1 MSYQSNL
8 PSVAQRMR
16 AATDAGLLAAAA
28 VLETKVKEG
37 LRGGYT
43 SGRFVTGHV
52 MASVNHSEP
61 ELGPNGAFIL
71 VGTDV
76 MYALFW
82 ELGHQ
87 NLFTRKFERVEVWIP
102 AFFGSRAEMLAAYQR
117 VYSRFMGGGAGGGTQ
132 RAASP
137 RSPK

>member
-8 PSVAQRMR
+8 PAVKSRLQQ
-16 AATDAGLLAAAA
+16 ATEAGLLAAAA
-28 VLETKVKEG
+28 VVENKVKED

-71 VGTDV
+71 VGTGVD
-76 MYALFW
+76 YALYW
-82 ELGHQ
+82 EVGH
-87 NLFTRKFERVEVWIP
+87 NNIFTKRFERKEVWVP
-102 AFFGSRAEMLAAYQR
+102 ALLSTRGEQLAAFQRTYQ
-117 VYSRFMGGGAGGGTQ
+117 RFMGGGATGQ
-132 RAASP
+132 RAAASP
-137 RSPK
+137 RSPR